1 MSYIRS
7 NNFSVREITEN
18 DAHSTAKIMKFSV
31 IDLFSKYV
39 DFSIFTKKFVNRKLN
54 FRAVQKGQQFSGR
67 WFFLWNISL
76 NNNWNRSL
84 VKTLNLLKFIL
95 NNSNAFSFRKEAVCI
110 SYFLPSGVDLQQDTS
125 ALCPV
130 NIFFSLP
137 SYVSYGFIS
146 RTTCS
151 KVLYLIAVLENFA
164 KCLGKWPVTQYVTGA
179 PVSNFSEP
187 LFLRRHQAIISR

>member
-1 MSYIRS
+1 
-7 NNFSVREITEN
+7 
-18 DAHSTAKIMKFSV
+18 MKFFV
-31 IDLFSKYV
+31 IDFFSKYA
-39 DFSIFTKKFVNRKLN
+39 DFSIFTKKIVNGKLN
-54 FRAVQKGQQFSGR
+54 FRAVQKDQQFSGR
-67 WFFLWNISL
+67 WFFLWNISQ
-76 NNNWNRSL
+76 NSNWNKSL
-84 VKTLNLLKFIL
+84 VKTYLLEFIL
-95 NNSNAFSFRKEAVCI
+95 SNSNAFSFRKEAVCI

-164 KCLGKWPVTQYVTGA
+164 N
-179 PVSNFSEP
+179 VSGNDLWRSTSQVLLCQIFQNRY
-187 LFLRRHQAIISR
+187 F

>member
-7 NNFSVREITEN
+7 SNLSTREITEN

-31 IDLFSKYV
+31 IDFFSKYA
-39 DFSIFTKKFVNRKLN
+39 DFSIFTKKIVNRKLN

-67 WFFLWNISL
+67 WFFCEIFH
-76 NNNWNRSL
+76 
-84 VKTLNLLKFIL
+84 KTVTGTEVLPKTYLLEFIL

-164 KCLGKWPVTQYVTGA
+164 N
-179 PVSNFSEP
+179 VSGNYLWRSTSQVLLCQIFQNRY
-187 LFLRRHQAIISR
+187 F

>member
-1 MSYIRS
+1 MRIFPYLRKKSLTGNLIFVQCRKAS
-7 NNFSVREITEN
+7 SFQGGDFFCEIFHKTVTGTE
-18 DAHSTAKIMKFSV
+18 V
-31 IDLFSKYV
+31 
-39 DFSIFTKKFVNRKLN
+39 
-54 FRAVQKGQQFSGR
+54 
-67 WFFLWNISL
+67 
-76 NNNWNRSL
+76 
-84 VKTLNLLKFIL
+84 LLKTYLLEFIL

-164 KCLGKWPVTQYVTGA
+164 N
-179 PVSNFSEP
+179 VSGNDLWRSTSQVLLCQIFQNRY
-187 LFLRRHQAIISR
+187 F